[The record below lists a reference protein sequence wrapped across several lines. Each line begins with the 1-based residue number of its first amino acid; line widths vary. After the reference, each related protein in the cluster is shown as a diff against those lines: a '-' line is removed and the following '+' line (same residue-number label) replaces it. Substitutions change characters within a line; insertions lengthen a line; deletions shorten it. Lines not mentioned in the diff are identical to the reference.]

1 MLKIEKVSDLDGVRL
16 YCLTASE
23 GDIWVGNSFRAFR
36 NGAEVG
42 KATAA
47 GVLVDGK
54 LLDQVRRGQGCELLL
69 RGARLEVGD
78 LLQAEDQ

>member
-1 MLKIEKVSDLDGVRL
+1 MLKIENVSDLDGVRL
-16 YCLTASE
+16 YLLTASE
-23 GDIWVGNSFRAFR
+23 GDILVGNSFRAFR
-36 NGAEVG
+36 SGTEVG
-42 KATAA
+42 KATAS

-54 LLDQVRRGQGCELLL
+54 LLDHARRGQSCELLL